1 MLKHEAGCP
10 AGSDEGP
17 DICTCG
23 ELIRWALKD
32 EEADEIPAG
41 GNWPDRMPN
50 RRARNAG
57 A

>member
-1 MLKHEAGCP
+1 MLKHDAGCP
-10 AGSDEGP
+10 AGSDESP